1 MESVRVSF
9 CYAREDERLRNEL
22 EQHLGALKH
31 SGQIITWHDRKIL
44 PGADWEQEIDIHFRT
59 SDVILL
65 LISSHFLDSEYCYS
79 VEMQK
84 ALEMHKAG
92 TAHVIPIILR
102 PVDREKTPLGKLQV
116 LPTDGKPI
124 VTWRDRHAAMLD
136 VIQGIR
142 QVILFVL
149 TKKMVKDVIRDDM
162 TEITWRE
169 YKGDNKIGKAAR
181 EYTYS
186 WEYAPLEDEKQHESI
201 EQVLS
206 LDPLNLAAHH
216 WKGGLFFRQKRYQ
229 EALAVFEY
237 ILQLDPNN
245 ALAYRKKGRCLFE
258 LGSYEEALEAL
269 NCALPLRPDDLKA
282 SLFKGHVLS
291 ALHCHEEALAIFKQ
305 ILQRNQDLSM
315 YHYIAQ
321 ELRFLDRVT
330 EAEQAE
336 HTYSRLM
343 MEQALLCIGHF
354 VTPKKLFSESQN
366 TLG

>member
-31 SGQIITWHDRKIL
+31 SGQIITWYDRKIL

-84 ALEMHKAG
+84 ALEMYKAG

-102 PVDREKTPLGKLQV
+102 PVDWEKTSLGKLQV

-149 TKKMVKDVIRDDM
+149 TQKMEKGIKMDDVVE
-162 TEITWRE
+162 EILLEHKYDKNAERAMRE
-169 YKGDNKIGKAAR
+169 YIYSIAKMP
-181 EYTYS
+181 TYS
-186 WEYAPLEDEKQHESI
+186 WEYAPLEDEKQHEAI

-269 NCALPLRPDDLKA
+269 NCALPLRSDDLNA
-282 SLFKGHVLS
+282 SLFKGHALS
-291 ALHCHEEALAIFKQ
+291 ALHRHEEALAIFKQ
-305 ILQRNQDLSM
+305 ILQRNQDLLSM

-330 EAEQAE
+330 EAKQAE

-343 MEQALLCIGHF
+343 MAQIMAL
-354 VTPKKLFSESQN
+354 EY
-366 TLG
+366 